1 MPLITF
7 MKKALVKVMKHDFQ
21 KIIQEFFIKYLNN
34 ERGTSENTIRN
45 YRDTFVLLLEYIKK
59 EKNTEIHK
67 IRLEDVDHL
76 LVTDFLDWLEK
87 EKKVSISTRNNRLAG
102 IRSFFKY
109 LCNHYPMYLYQS
121 TMILEIKAK
130 NNQARPMNYLT
141 VEAVKHLFSTFPKNN
156 HKELRN
162 LCIVLL
168 LYESGARVSELI
180 NIRTY
185 ELKLSPPHTLVLHG
199 KGNKTRIIPIDKA
212 VVDHIKEYINI
223 YDIKNEDYL
232 FKNNRNEQLTRK
244 GITYILQKA
253 FNRAKKLSPTVY
265 PEAISP
271 HSMRHSKAM
280 HLLENGVNLVYIR
293 DFLGHSSVT
302 TTEIYSKA
310 NPEIK
315 RKYLEM
321 ASNNLIDHEDYNQEE
336 KEELLEWLKKNI

>member
-7 MKKALVKVMKHDFQ
+7 MKKALVKGMKHDFQ

-59 EKNTEIHK
+59 EKNIEIHK

-121 TMILEIKAK
+121 TMILEIKA
-130 NNQARPMNYLT
+130 
-141 VEAVKHLFSTFPKNN
+141 KNN